1 MSDIQEMLSRISSM
15 KDSEDSGGG
24 GGSGGSGGGGVAE
37 GFHPGD
43 GAGNGVRDL
52 NLTES
57 EVPFLSML
65 GKSHSLDKIFQSG
78 ASLNDLIRISAPLGI
93 NPFEIFDRFLPINLK
108 NIQLL
113 NLAKKGALD
122 THGFTVGVG
131 LKNWMGNNKSG
142 GEQQH

>member
-15 KDSEDSGGG
+15 KESEDSGGG
-24 GGSGGSGGGGVAE
+24 GGSGGGGVAE

-43 GAGNGVRDL
+43 GAGNGLHDF
-52 NLTES
+52 NITDS
-57 EVPFLSML
+57 EVPFLSMR
-65 GKSHSLDKIFQSG
+65 GKSPSLDSIFQPG
-78 ASLNDLIRISAPLGI
+78 ASLNDLIKISAPLGV

-113 NLAKKGALD
+113 NLSKKGALD

-131 LKNWMGNNKSG
+131 LKNWLGNNKG
-142 GEQQH
+142 GEQQQG